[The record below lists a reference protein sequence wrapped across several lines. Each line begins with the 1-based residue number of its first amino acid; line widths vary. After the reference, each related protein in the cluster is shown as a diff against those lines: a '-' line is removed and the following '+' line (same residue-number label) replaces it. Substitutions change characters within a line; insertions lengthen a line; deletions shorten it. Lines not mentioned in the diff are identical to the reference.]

1 MVAEGTFREDL
12 YYRLCGVVIEV
23 PSLRERKRDIHE
35 LSNTFLQ
42 QIAREQSESVKSL
55 TEEALEILVQHP
67 WPGNVR
73 ELQNVLR
80 AASLFADGSIID
92 AACLFDQIRTPMQEP
107 LEPVPRSGTYKTLV
121 STQDPVDLA
130 FDSIRHGDTS
140 LTEMKRRIERECIV
154 RALEETGGNI
164 TRAASLLGMKRP
176 RLSQI
181 IKELGLQKGEG

>member
-1 MVAEGTFREDL
+1 MSPRPHVARLRVLQDGTFERVGGGTPLHADVRVVCATHRDLAAMVAEGTFREDL

-92 AACLFDQIRTPMQEP
+92 AACFCLLYTSPS
-107 LEPVPRSGTYKTLV
+107 PR
-121 STQDPVDLA
+121 
-130 FDSIRHGDTS
+130 DS
-140 LTEMKRRIERECIV
+140 
-154 RALEETGGNI
+154 
-164 TRAASLLGMKRP
+164 
-176 RLSQI
+176 
-181 IKELGLQKGEG
+181 